1 MKTTFEILSEIN
13 SLMPSA
19 MHFFY
24 GSPLDIMHQVKRY
37 AQDQQKYPA
46 IIVFDNFRELK
57 PDNVLSKVERIADV
71 TMYFMDRADAGSWKT
86 TDHIEKVIQPMSRK
100 VEEFLE
106 ARKRHRGVM
115 RPTDVSTNM
124 VTNWGLQVEADGKK
138 KSLFPDF
145 LSGIILEMQLPVL
158 K

>member
-1 MKTTFEILSEIN
+1 MKTTFDILSEIN
-13 SLMPSA
+13 SLMPVP
-19 MHFFY
+19 MFYFY
-24 GSPLDIMHQVKRY
+24 GSPLDIMQQVKRFS
-37 AQDQQKYPA
+37 QDQQKYPA

-57 PDNVLSKVERIADV
+57 PDNVLSKVERIAEL

-86 TDHIEKVIQPMSRK
+86 TDHIELAVKPMSAK
-100 VEEFLE
+100 VEEFLK
-106 ARKRHRGVM
+106 ARERHRGVM

-145 LSGIILEMQLPVL
+145 LSGCILEMRLPIL

>member
-13 SLMPSA
+13 SLMPHP
-19 MHFFY
+19 MQFFY
-24 GSPLDIMHQVKRY
+24 GSPLDIMQQVKRFS
-37 AQDQQKYPA
+37 QDQHKYPA
-46 IIVFDNFRELK
+46 IIAFDNFRELK
-57 PDNVLSKVERIADV
+57 PDNVLSKVERIAEL

-86 TDHIEKVIQPMSRK
+86 TDHIELVVKPMSAK
-100 VEEFLE
+100 VEAFLK
-106 ARKRHRGVM
+106 ARERHRGVM

-145 LSGIILEMQLPVL
+145 LSGCILEMRLPIL